1 MNRREELIELSGQ
14 VINGMMSADSS
25 FLTKVLDRS
34 LHSGAASA
42 TVALAI
48 KIQQKIDEHFNE
60 K

>member
-1 MNRREELIELSGQ
+1 MDKREELLELCGQ
-14 VINGMMSADSS
+14 IVNGMMSSDGS
-25 FLTKVLDRS
+25 FMTKVLDRS

-48 KIQQKIDEHFNE
+48 KIQEKIDEHFNE